1 MSKSSKRKKPPGVLI
16 PPGTP
21 KQLTLINQASVL
33 SKQFND
39 PKKARKKLPC
49 KVIEYVDGEPVSAK
63 VIKKK

>member
-1 MSKSSKRKKPPGVLI
+1 MSKSSKRKKSPGIHI

-39 PKKARKKLPC
+39 PKKARKRLPC
-49 KVIEYVDGEPVSAK
+49 KIIEYVDGEPASAK
-63 VIKKK
+63 AIKKK

>member
-1 MSKSSKRKKPPGVLI
+1 MSKSRKRKKSPGILI

-39 PKKARKKLPC
+39 PKKARKRLPC
-49 KVIEYVDGEPVSAK
+49 KIIEYVEGEPVFAN
-63 VIKKK
+63 VIKKR

>member
-1 MSKSSKRKKPPGVLI
+1 MSKSSKRKKAPGILI

-21 KQLTLINQASVL
+21 KQLTLINQASAL

-39 PKKARKKLPC
+39 PKKARKRLPC
-49 KVIEYVDGEPVSAK
+49 KVIEYVDDEPVSTK